1 MNQYETEGNLEERV
15 KQLEEELEDL
25 KADVAPLLER
35 ERKLRDIKRAER
47 MLDQGL
53 LSAEEINQL
62 DELKR
67 SVGWPF

>member
-25 KADVAPLLER
+25 KADVAPLVEG